1 MTPDENSG
9 VFSLAM
15 LDAALEPLHAEIAAA
30 RADVR
35 GLKRQVQ
42 QLEHEVQ
49 PLRTDLPRDIAQHLV
64 ALLQAND
71 LMSSE
76 DRRLNTVQA
85 AAFLGVE
92 ETWLRINKHK
102 IGYRKGKS
110 RSSPLSFGLGDLK
123 AYNARGYR
131 PPLRESAH
139 APLPPPLYLAKP
151 SPSRQRPAAKRARTA
166 GPGTS

>member
-1 MTPDENSG
+1 MPKSQLG
-9 VFSLAM
+9 
-15 LDAALEPLHAEIAAA
+15 

-49 PLRTDLPRDIAQHLV
+49 QLRTDLPRDIAQHVV
-64 ALLQAND
+64 ALSPAND
-71 LMSSE
+71 LMSSD
-76 DRRLNTVQA
+76 DRHFNTAQA

-92 ETWLRINKHK
+92 ETWLRVNKHR
-102 IGYRKGKS
+102 IGYTKGKS

-131 PPLRESAH
+131 PPLRDSAQ
-139 APLPPPLYLAKP
+139 APLPPPIYLTKP
-151 SPSRQRPAAKRARTA
+151 NPPRQRHAAKRARTA

>member
-1 MTPDENSG
+1 MNPGENSG
-9 VFSLAM
+9 VLSQAVLR
-15 LDAALEPLHAEIAAA
+15 AALEPFHAETAAL
-30 RADVR
+30 RAHVGELTR
-35 GLKRQVQ
+35 KVQ
-42 QLEHEVQ
+42 QLTHEVHE
-49 PLRTDLPRDIAQHLV
+49 LRTDLSWDIAQHVV

-76 DRRLNTVQA
+76 DRRLNTAQA

-92 ETWLRINKHK
+92 ETWLRINKDK

-131 PPLRESAH
+131 PPRRESAQ

-151 SPSRQRPAAKRARTA
+151 SPSRHRPAAKRARTA
-166 GPGTS
+166 APGTS